1 MSYTD
6 LQIFLFNKY
15 DNVKKNICWQI
26 TLAATSLTTNP
37 PPSKKR
43 KIHQNIKIV
52 TFLLWLKFWGI
63 QTLVIINFKTKK
75 SYIFV
80 YIIFYTCI
88 PEKVRFYHTGSV
100 FIQHHV
106 RSSTSLIANIQKSQ
120 QSTVEVNVGQ
130 TSIAALDASLSV
142 GKFPNNEINCINLL

>member
-6 LQIFLFNKY
+6 LQTFLFNKY

-100 FIQHHV
+100 FIQHYYICQVFYVLNCQYTEIPAKHGGSKC
-106 RSSTSLIANIQKSQ
+106 RSDIDSS
-120 QSTVEVNVGQ
+120 
-130 TSIAALDASLSV
+130 
-142 GKFPNNEINCINLL
+142 PRCITERRKISK